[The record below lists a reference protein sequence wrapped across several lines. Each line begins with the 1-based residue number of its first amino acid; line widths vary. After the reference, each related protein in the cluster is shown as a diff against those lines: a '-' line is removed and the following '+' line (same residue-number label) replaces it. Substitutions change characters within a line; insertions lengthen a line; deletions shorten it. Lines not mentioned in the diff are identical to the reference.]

1 MTNLRVISA
10 ALIAAL
16 CTGCAVG
23 PDYHRPELAQPD
35 RYTRAP
41 LPTTIGHATG
51 THDEQH
57 LDPNAKISRTWWS
70 VFGSPALNALVQRA
84 FEHNPNIQSAQA
96 ALRQAQE
103 NVIAQHGAYLPSV
116 QLGYSPSRQKNA
128 VDTISPTLTSG
139 AAMYTLHTAQLNI
152 AYAPDVFGLNR
163 RTVESLQAQADTQRF
178 QLEAAYLTLASN
190 VVAAAIQESALRAQ
204 IDATQDIIATNT
216 RSLVILHQQAA
227 LGGASGLDVAAQ
239 ETALAQAQQNL
250 PALQKQLEQTRN
262 LLAVLAGNPPAQG
275 SNDDFDLTS
284 FTLPQAL
291 PLSLP
296 SQLVEQRPDVRAA
309 EAQVHAAS
317 AQVGIALANRLPQFS
332 ISGNYGGSSTRFS
345 KMFEE
350 GNTFWGLTGNLTQ
363 TLFDFGTLKHRQR
376 AAEAALEQS
385 AAQYRGVVLT
395 AFQNVADTLYALDAD
410 ARTLTAATQAE
421 TSAKKTWEL
430 TRQQLDLGFVNGL
443 SLLTAEQ
450 AYQQARIARIQAQAA
465 RYSDTAALIQAL
477 GGGWQAG
484 DAAASSP

>member
-1 MTNLRVISA
+1 MSRQRML
-10 ALIAAL
+10 ALTLLATL
-16 CTGCAVG
+16 CGGCAVG
-23 PDYHRPELAQPD
+23 PDYHRPASANPES
-35 RYTRAP
+35 YTRTP
-41 LPTTIGHATG
+41 LPATIGSAAPTP
-51 THDEQH
+51 DAQH
-57 LDPNAKISRTWWS
+57 LDPSAQISRTWWQ

-84 FEHNPNIQSAQA
+84 LEHNPSIQSAQA

-103 NVIAQHGAYLPSV
+103 NVIAQRGAYLPSV
-116 QLGYSPSRQKNA
+116 QIGYSPSRQKNA

-139 AAMYTLHTAQLNI
+139 AAMYTLHTAQLSI

-204 IDATQDIIATNT
+204 IDATQDIIAAST
-216 RSLVILHQQAA
+216 RSLSIMRQQAS

-239 ETALAQAQQNL
+239 ETALAQAQQSL
-250 PALQKQLEQTRN
+250 PVLQKQLEQTRD
-262 LLAVLAGNPPAQG
+262 LLAVLAGSPPAQG
-275 SNDDFDLTS
+275 GNEDFELTG

-332 ISGNYGGSSTRFS
+332 IAGNYGGSSTHFS
-345 KMFEE
+345 DMFKQ

-363 TLFDFGTLKHRQR
+363 TVFDFGTLKHRQR

-385 AAQYRGVVLT
+385 AAQYRTVVLG

-410 ARTLTAATQAE
+410 ARTLSAATQAE
-421 TSAKKTWEL
+421 AAAKKTLQL
-430 TRQQLDLGFVNGL
+430 TRQQLELGFVSGL
-443 SLLTAEQ
+443 SLLSAEQ
-450 AYQQARIARIQAQAA
+450 AYQQARVTQIQAQAA
-465 RYSDTAALIQAL
+465 RFSDTAALIQAL
-477 GGGWQAG
+477 GGGWQA
-484 DAAASSP
+484 DAP